1 MAYCRKSVHNFCP
14 FSQQGL
20 ICNVKCG
27 NVKCGLE
34 NVHINLKM
42 VELIQE
48 SLARQEEHSLLNRL
62 FRLPSEGFQNYLREH
77 VIICGID
84 AEAYREFLF
93 YM

>member
-1 MAYCRKSVHNFCP
+1 MAYCRQSVHNFRP

-20 ICNVKCG
+20 IC

-48 SLARQEEHSLLNRL
+48 SLARQEEHSLLNSL
-62 FRLPSEGFQNYLREH
+62 FRLSREGLQNYLREQ

-84 AEAYREFLF
+84 AEANREFLF